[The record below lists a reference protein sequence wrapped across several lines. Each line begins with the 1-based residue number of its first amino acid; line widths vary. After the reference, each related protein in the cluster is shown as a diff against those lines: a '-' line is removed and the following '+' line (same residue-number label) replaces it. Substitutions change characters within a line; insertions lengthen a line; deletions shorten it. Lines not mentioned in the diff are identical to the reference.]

1 MALLLGFG
9 DLWVVGRLRVLQGKI
24 LFVMMPNSE
33 THVINLYT
41 ICLLPVKL
49 GILRNC
55 CNAFQEVWLSYV

>member
-9 DLWVVGRLRVLQGKI
+9 DLWVVGRLRVLQGQN
-24 LFVMMPNSE
+24 FVCHDAQFRDPCDQFDS
-33 THVINLYT
+33 

-49 GILRNC
+49 AILRNC